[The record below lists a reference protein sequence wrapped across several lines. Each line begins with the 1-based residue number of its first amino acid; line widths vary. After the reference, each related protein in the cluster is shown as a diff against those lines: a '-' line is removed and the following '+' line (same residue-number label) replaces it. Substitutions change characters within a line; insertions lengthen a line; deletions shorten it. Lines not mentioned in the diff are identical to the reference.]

1 MYLNQFCFQDYWN
14 VLSAFPVFKNIGE
27 MCGEKLLRYFLVF
40 VISKIFGKN
49 EKFFGH
55 LTKCCF
61 FFPGGF

>member
-1 MYLNQFCFQDYWN
+1 M
-14 VLSAFPVFKNIGE
+14 FKNIGE
-27 MCGEKLLRYFLVF
+27 VCGEKLLRYFLVF

-61 FFPGGF
+61 FSPVVFSVVSFRSICSTSETF